1 MSASGSSADFVSVAC
16 AVTRPKTGRSSGYS
30 IRRDSVPVKY
40 QGGDLSGL
48 LHARYINY
56 DIMMMSKRE
65 KHGNLPF
72 FLRDLFIQVTY
83 IQDPN
88 GIYFRVLFDSFSGS
102 YSLIKPWSVV
112 SLIIREAI
120 G

>member
-1 MSASGSSADFVSVAC
+1 
-16 AVTRPKTGRSSGYS
+16 
-30 IRRDSVPVKY
+30 
-40 QGGDLSGL
+40 
-48 LHARYINY
+48 
-56 DIMMMSKRE
+56 MMSKRE

-72 FLRDLFIQVTY
+72 SLRDLFIQVTY
-83 IQDPN
+83 IQDQN
-88 GIYFRVLFDSFSGS
+88 GIYFRVLFDLFSGS